1 MRDLGFKSKIDS
13 TVHAEVREENNRL
26 QKTEAFIHSPIHH
39 ALSTHALRLL
49 EVTGCMLRIQREISH
64 DPSVREK
71 SVMIPLF
78 ESSHQAWKTCCRL
91 VGGLGRME
99 RTQKGRGVL

>member
-26 QKTEAFIHSPIHH
+26 QKTEPFIHSPIHH
-39 ALSTHALRLL
+39 ALSTHALMLL

-64 DPSVREK
+64 DPSVQKLTSSLEDVLQTCGWTGEDGEDTEGQG
-71 SVMIPLF
+71 SPL
-78 ESSHQAWKTCCRL
+78 ED
-91 VGGLGRME
+91 
-99 RTQKGRGVL
+99 

>member
-1 MRDLGFKSKIDS
+1 MGDLGFKSKIDS

-26 QKTEAFIHSPIHH
+26 QKTEPFIHSPVHH
-39 ALSTHALRLL
+39 ALSTHALMLL
-49 EVTGCMLRIQREISH
+49 EVTGCMLRIQ
-64 DPSVREK
+64 K

-91 VGGLGRME
+91 LGGLGRME